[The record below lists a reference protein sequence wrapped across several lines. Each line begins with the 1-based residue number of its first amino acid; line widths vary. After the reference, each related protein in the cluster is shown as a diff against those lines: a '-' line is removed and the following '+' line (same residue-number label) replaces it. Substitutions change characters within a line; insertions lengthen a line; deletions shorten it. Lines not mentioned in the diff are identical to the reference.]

1 MTGHGEK
8 GRPSK
13 KLKFSAKDDYRN
25 AAADDDLDYGED
37 YDEDRHEDEKEPTK
51 RDFTKLEL
59 KPDHANRPLW
69 ACADGR
75 IFLETFSPLYKQ
87 AYDFLIAIAEPVC
100 RPESMHEYN
109 LTPHSLYAAVSVGLE
124 TETVITVLNK
134 LSKTKLP
141 KEMID
146 FIYASTS
153 NYGKVKLVL
162 KKNRYFVESPFPEVL
177 KTLLRDDI
185 ISKARIFSNEGSQG
199 SDAFSVSKTLGEI
212 ERGGHEE
219 LLDGADVAAAA
230 EEKDTH
236 SFEIDPAQVEN
247 VKQRCLPN
255 ALNYPMLEEYDF
267 RNDNVN
273 PDLNMELKPQAQ
285 PRPYQEKSLS
295 KMFGNGRARSGIIVL
310 PCGAGKSLVGVSAA
324 SRIRKSC
331 LCLATNAV
339 SVDQWAF
346 QFKLWSTIRDDQI
359 CRFTSD
365 SKERFRGNAGV
376 VVTTYNMVAFGGKR
390 SEESEK
396 IIEEIRNREWGLL
409 LMDEVHVVPAH
420 MFRKVISITKSHC
433 KLGLTATLVRE
444 DERITDLNFLIGPKL
459 YEANWLDLV
468 KGGFIANVQCAEVWC
483 PMTKEFFAEYLKKEN
498 SKKKQALYVMN
509 PNKFRAC
516 EFLIRFHEQQR
527 GDKIIVF
534 ADNLFALTEYAM
546 KLKKPMIYGATS
558 HHERT
563 RILYAF
569 KHSPD
574 VNTVF
579 LSKVGDNSIDIPE
592 ANVIIQI
599 SSHAGSRRQEA
610 QRLGRILRAKGKL
623 QDRMAGGKEE
633 YNAFFYSLVSTDT
646 QEMYYSTKR
655 QQFLIDQGYSFKI
668 ITSLPPPDSGPEL
681 SYHRLDEQLGLLTK
695 VLNAGDDAVGLE
707 QLEEDADDITL
718 LKARR
723 FMGSMSAMSGAKGMV
738 YMEYSTGRGK
748 LVGHG
753 QRHHR
758 TSDCSDYDRLENLLL
773 QGRAILILARLI
785 VSRRRQRWF
794 SSLPRRHPED
804 EGDWAYA
811 SEWWGTESDGHT
823 VFLSN
828 SDKGNGVVSV
838 VAYSSSRPDPSQRR
852 AEEEQLRQ
860 KYAAVH
866 PRGENAGFQ
875 ILGYQWRV
883 LRFNDI
889 TRQSTA
895 KVMAVCEKSDPG
907 SYFLMQQPHCL
918 AVPYLKSMV
927 SAGMAALASRFDL
940 LSAVKGRKPIHI
952 LCIGHGGG
960 SLPLFLASK
969 ILGAVVHVVEID
981 PVVISASVR
990 AMGFP
995 AAALKASSSS
1005 SSSSHDPTETGN
1017 MLWDGIH
1024 ERLFLHEADAEHFII
1039 NSKNI
1044 YDLVFVDAYDGEDI
1058 FPWKLWDPHGK
1069 FLGALRSHLHPQ
1081 HGTVVVNLHSDS
1093 DVFGETEDAVP
1104 LLHHVLPMGKYVSKV
1119 CKAYKDVLLGKRE
1132 ESGLAFTVS
1141 VPWLCNLSLVVTNC
1155 AASDHGRRDLL
1166 LGALSS
1172 RASLVEAALD
1182 LPFSCLQYIK
1192 RGIVVVD

>member
-1 MTGHGEK
+1 MGIHGEK
-8 GRPSK
+8 SRPGK
-13 KLKFSAKDDYRN
+13 KHKSSKDDHHRMTEDGN
-25 AAADDDLDYGED
+25 AYFAAEDFDDDHNPEGEP
-37 YDEDRHEDEKEPTK
+37 KK

-59 KPDHANRPLW
+59 KPDHLNRPLW

-124 TETVITVLNK
+124 TETIITVLNK

-146 FIYASTS
+146 FIHGSTA

-162 KKNRYFVESPFPEVL
+162 KKNRYLIESPFPEVL
-177 KTLLRDDI
+177 KKLLKDEVI
-185 ISKARIFSNEGSQG
+185 GKARISTEVAHGVDGFT
-199 SDAFSVSKTLGEI
+199 VSKSLSEMG
-212 ERGGHEE
+212 GGHDDLLSEAE
-219 LLDGADVAAAA
+219 LAAAA

-236 SFEIDPAQVEN
+236 AFEIDPAQVEN

-267 RNDNVN
+267 RNDTVN
-273 PDLNMELKPQAQ
+273 PDLDMELKPLAQ

-324 SRIRKSC
+324 CRIKKSC

-346 QFKLWSTIRDDQI
+346 QFKLWSTIRDEHI

-365 SKERFRGNAGV
+365 SKERFRGNVGV

-483 PMTKEFFAEYLKKEN
+483 PMTKEFFTEYLKKEN

-516 EFLIRFHEQQR
+516 EFLIRFHERER

-546 KLKKPMIYGATS
+546 KLRKPMIYGATS
-558 HHERT
+558 HVERT
-563 RILYAF
+563 KILEAF
-569 KHSPD
+569 KTSKD
-574 VNTVF
+574 VNTIF

-610 QRLGRILRAKGKL
+610 QRLGRILRAKGRL
-623 QDRMAGGKEE
+623 EDRMAGGKEE

-655 QQFLIDQGYSFKI
+655 QQFLIDQGYSFKV
-668 ITSLPPPDSGPEL
+668 ITSLPPPDCGSEL
-681 SYHRLDEQLGLLTK
+681 SYSSVQEQIDLLRK
-695 VLNAGDDAVGLE
+695 VLTAGDDAVGLE
-707 QLEEDADDITL
+707 MLEEDADEVAL
-718 LKARR
+718 MKARR
-723 FMGSMSAMSGAKGMV
+723 TSGSMSVMSGANGMV
-738 YMEYSTGRGK
+738 YMEYNTGHKRGHVK
-748 LVGHG
+748 
-753 QRHHR
+753 
-758 TSDCSDYDRLENLLL
+758 SK
-773 QGRAILILARLI
+773 
-785 VSRRRQRWF
+785 
-794 SSLPRRHPED
+794 P
-804 EGDWAYA
+804 
-811 SEWWGTESDGHT
+811 
-823 VFLSN
+823 
-828 SDKGNGVVSV
+828 K
-838 VAYSSSRPDPSQRR
+838 DPSKRHY
-852 AEEEQLRQ
+852 LF
-860 KYAAVH
+860 KK
-866 PRGENAGFQ
+866 
-875 ILGYQWRV
+875 
-883 LRFNDI
+883 RF
-889 TRQSTA
+889 T
-895 KVMAVCEKSDPG
+895 
-907 SYFLMQQPHCL
+907 
-918 AVPYLKSMV
+918 
-927 SAGMAALASRFDL
+927 
-940 LSAVKGRKPIHI
+940 
-952 LCIGHGGG
+952 
-960 SLPLFLASK
+960 
-969 ILGAVVHVVEID
+969 
-981 PVVISASVR
+981 
-990 AMGFP
+990 
-995 AAALKASSSS
+995 
-1005 SSSSHDPTETGN
+1005 
-1017 MLWDGIH
+1017 
-1024 ERLFLHEADAEHFII
+1024 
-1039 NSKNI
+1039 
-1044 YDLVFVDAYDGEDI
+1044 
-1058 FPWKLWDPHGK
+1058 
-1069 FLGALRSHLHPQ
+1069 
-1081 HGTVVVNLHSDS
+1081 
-1093 DVFGETEDAVP
+1093 
-1104 LLHHVLPMGKYVSKV
+1104 
-1119 CKAYKDVLLGKRE
+1119 
-1132 ESGLAFTVS
+1132 
-1141 VPWLCNLSLVVTNC
+1141 
-1155 AASDHGRRDLL
+1155 
-1166 LGALSS
+1166 
-1172 RASLVEAALD
+1172 
-1182 LPFSCLQYIK
+1182 
-1192 RGIVVVD
+1192 

>member
-1 MTGHGEK
+1 MGHGDK

-13 KLKFSAKDDYRN
+13 KLKFSAKEITHLDDEDAYFGGEDI
-25 AAADDDLDYGED
+25 DDDVRDGEG
-37 YDEDRHEDEKEPTK
+37 KK

-59 KPDHANRPLW
+59 KPDHINRPLW

-124 TETVITVLNK
+124 TETIISVLNK

-146 FIYASTS
+146 FIHGSTA

-162 KKNRYFVESPFPEVL
+162 KKNRYLVESPFPEVL
-177 KTLLRDDI
+177 KTLLKDEVISKSRI
-185 ISKARIFSNEGSQG
+185 ISEGSHG
-199 SDAFSVSKTLGEI
+199 SDGFTISKTMGEI
-212 ERGGHEE
+212 GAGPSDLLNEAE
-219 LLDGADVAAAA
+219 LAAVA
-230 EEKDTH
+230 EEKETH
-236 SFEIDPAQVEN
+236 AFEVDPTQVEN
-247 VKQRCLPN
+247 VKERCLPN

-267 RNDNVN
+267 RNDTVN
-273 PDLNMELKPQAQ
+273 PDLDMELKPQAQ

-346 QFKLWSTIRDDQI
+346 QFKLWSTIRDEQI

-409 LMDEVHVVPAH
+409 LMDEVHVVPAQ
-420 MFRKVISITKSHC
+420 MFRKVISLTKSHC

-483 PMTKEFFAEYLKKEN
+483 PMTKEFFAQYLKKEN

-534 ADNLFALTEYAM
+534 ADNLFALVEYAM
-546 KLKKPMIYGATS
+546 KLRKPMIYGATS
-558 HHERT
+558 HVERT
-563 RILYAF
+563 KILEAF
-569 KHSPD
+569 KTSRD
-574 VNTVF
+574 VNTIF

-633 YNAFFYSLVSTDT
+633 YNAFFYSLVSMDT

-655 QQFLIDQGYSFKI
+655 QQFLIDQGYSFKV
-668 ITSLPPPDSGPEL
+668 ITGLPPPDSGPEL
-681 SYHRLDEQLGLLTK
+681 NYHSLDDQLALLTK
-695 VLNAGDDAVGLE
+695 VLSAGDEAVGLE
-707 QLEEDADDITL
+707 QLEEDADDIAL
-718 LKARR
+718 HKARR
-723 FMGSMSAMSGAKGMV
+723 FGGSMSAMSGANGMV
-738 YMEYSTGRGK
+738 YMEYSTGRHKLGK
-748 LVGHG
+748 G
-753 QRHHR
+753 QMKSKPKDPAKRHH
-758 TSDCSDYDRLENLLL
+758 LFK
-773 QGRAILILARLI
+773 
-785 VSRRRQRWF
+785 RR
-794 SSLPRRHPED
+794 
-804 EGDWAYA
+804 
-811 SEWWGTESDGHT
+811 
-823 VFLSN
+823 
-828 SDKGNGVVSV
+828 
-838 VAYSSSRPDPSQRR
+838 
-852 AEEEQLRQ
+852 
-860 KYAAVH
+860 
-866 PRGENAGFQ
+866 
-875 ILGYQWRV
+875 
-883 LRFNDI
+883 
-889 TRQSTA
+889 
-895 KVMAVCEKSDPG
+895 
-907 SYFLMQQPHCL
+907 
-918 AVPYLKSMV
+918 
-927 SAGMAALASRFDL
+927 
-940 LSAVKGRKPIHI
+940 
-952 LCIGHGGG
+952 
-960 SLPLFLASK
+960 
-969 ILGAVVHVVEID
+969 
-981 PVVISASVR
+981 
-990 AMGFP
+990 
-995 AAALKASSSS
+995 
-1005 SSSSHDPTETGN
+1005 
-1017 MLWDGIH
+1017 
-1024 ERLFLHEADAEHFII
+1024 
-1039 NSKNI
+1039 
-1044 YDLVFVDAYDGEDI
+1044 
-1058 FPWKLWDPHGK
+1058 
-1069 FLGALRSHLHPQ
+1069 
-1081 HGTVVVNLHSDS
+1081 
-1093 DVFGETEDAVP
+1093 FG
-1104 LLHHVLPMGKYVSKV
+1104 
-1119 CKAYKDVLLGKRE
+1119 
-1132 ESGLAFTVS
+1132 
-1141 VPWLCNLSLVVTNC
+1141 
-1155 AASDHGRRDLL
+1155 
-1166 LGALSS
+1166 
-1172 RASLVEAALD
+1172 
-1182 LPFSCLQYIK
+1182 
-1192 RGIVVVD
+1192 

>member
-1 MTGHGEK
+1 EK
-8 GRPSK
+8 GRPPFK
-13 KLKFSAKDDYRN
+13 KFK
-25 AAADDDLDYGED
+25 AAAKFEDSRKGFAEDDDPYGGD
-37 YDEDRHEDEKEPTK
+37 DAYDDDEGKTK
-51 RDFTKLEL
+51 DFSKLEL
-59 KPDHANRPLW
+59 KPDHVNRPLW
-69 ACADGR
+69 ACDNGR

-124 TETVITVLNK
+124 TETIIAVLNK

-141 KEMID
+141 KEMIK
-146 FIYASTS
+146 FIHESTA

-177 KTLLRDDI
+177 KTLLRDDGI
-185 ISKARIFSNEGSQG
+185 SRARITSEGARGDGFTVSKA
-199 SDAFSVSKTLGEI
+199 LGEI
-212 ERGGHEE
+212 EGTHDE
-219 LLDGADVAAAA
+219 LLNEAEVAAAA
-230 EEKDTH
+230 EEKEAH
-236 SFEIDPAQVEN
+236 AFEIDPAQV
-247 VKQRCLPN
+247 
-255 ALNYPMLEEYDF
+255 
-267 RNDNVN
+267 N
-273 PDLNMELKPQAQ
+273 PDLDMELKPQAQ

-324 SRIRKSC
+324 CRIKKSC

-346 QFKLWSTIRDDQI
+346 QFKLWSTIRDEHI

-498 SKKKQALYVMN
+498 SKKRQALYVMN

-516 EFLIRFHEQQR
+516 EFLINYHERAR

-546 KLKKPMIYGATS
+546 KLRKPMIYGATS
-558 HHERT
+558 HVERT
-563 RILYAF
+563 KILQAF
-569 KHSPD
+569 KTSKD

-655 QQFLIDQGYSFKI
+655 QQFLIDQGYSFKV
-668 ITSLPPPDSGPEL
+668 ITSLPPSDEGSRL
-681 SYHRLDEQLGLLTK
+681 HYHHLDDQLALLGK

-707 QLEEDADDITL
+707 QLEEDADEIA
-718 LKARR
+718 LKSARR
-723 FMGSMSAMSGAKGMV
+723 SQGSMSAMSGAKGMV
-738 YMEYSTGRGK
+738 YMEYSTGRNK
-748 LVGHG
+748 G
-753 QRHHR
+753 QQIKSKPKDPAKRHF
-758 TSDCSDYDRLENLLL
+758 LFK
-773 QGRAILILARLI
+773 
-785 VSRRRQRWF
+785 RRF
-794 SSLPRRHPED
+794 
-804 EGDWAYA
+804 G
-811 SEWWGTESDGHT
+811 
-823 VFLSN
+823 
-828 SDKGNGVVSV
+828 
-838 VAYSSSRPDPSQRR
+838 
-852 AEEEQLRQ
+852 
-860 KYAAVH
+860 
-866 PRGENAGFQ
+866 
-875 ILGYQWRV
+875 
-883 LRFNDI
+883 
-889 TRQSTA
+889 
-895 KVMAVCEKSDPG
+895 
-907 SYFLMQQPHCL
+907 
-918 AVPYLKSMV
+918 
-927 SAGMAALASRFDL
+927 
-940 LSAVKGRKPIHI
+940 
-952 LCIGHGGG
+952 
-960 SLPLFLASK
+960 
-969 ILGAVVHVVEID
+969 
-981 PVVISASVR
+981 
-990 AMGFP
+990 
-995 AAALKASSSS
+995 
-1005 SSSSHDPTETGN
+1005 PT
-1017 MLWDGIH
+1017 
-1024 ERLFLHEADAEHFII
+1024 
-1039 NSKNI
+1039 
-1044 YDLVFVDAYDGEDI
+1044 
-1058 FPWKLWDPHGK
+1058 
-1069 FLGALRSHLHPQ
+1069 
-1081 HGTVVVNLHSDS
+1081 
-1093 DVFGETEDAVP
+1093 
-1104 LLHHVLPMGKYVSKV
+1104 
-1119 CKAYKDVLLGKRE
+1119 
-1132 ESGLAFTVS
+1132 
-1141 VPWLCNLSLVVTNC
+1141 
-1155 AASDHGRRDLL
+1155 
-1166 LGALSS
+1166 
-1172 RASLVEAALD
+1172 
-1182 LPFSCLQYIK
+1182 
-1192 RGIVVVD
+1192 

>member
-1 MTGHGEK
+1 MAANVDK

-13 KLKFSAKDDYRN
+13 KIKLSTRDDRRDFIGD
-25 AAADDDLDYGED
+25 ADGGRDYGD
-37 YDEDRHEDEKEPTK
+37 DIYDGYAHGEAEAKK
-51 RDFTKLEL
+51 KDFTKLEL
-59 KPDHANRPLW
+59 KADHVNRPLW
-69 ACADGR
+69 ACVDGR

-124 TETVITVLNK
+124 TSTIINVLEK

-141 KEMID
+141 KDIID
-146 FIYASTS
+146 FIHASTS

-177 KTLLRDDI
+177 KRLLQDEVISRARKFSAEDDTFMV
-185 ISKARIFSNEGSQG
+185 SKA
-199 SDAFSVSKTLGEI
+199 LGEI
-212 ERGGHEE
+212 EGGHDE
-219 LLDGADVAAAA
+219 LLDGVDLAAAT
-230 EEKDTH
+230 EEKETH

-324 SRIRKSC
+324 CRIRKSC

-433 KLGLTATLVRE
+433 KLGLTATLLRE

-483 PMTKEFFAEYLKKEN
+483 PMTKEFFAEYLKREN

-516 EFLIRFHEQQR
+516 EFLIRFHEQER

-546 KLKKPMIYGATS
+546 KLRKPMIYGATS
-558 HHERT
+558 HSERT
-563 RILYAF
+563 KILSAF

-574 VNTVF
+574 VNTIF

-610 QRLGRILRAKGKL
+610 QRLGRILRAKGRP

-655 QQFLIDQGYSFKI
+655 QQFLIDQGYSFK
-668 ITSLPPPDSGPEL
+668 
-681 SYHRLDEQLGLLTK
+681 
-695 VLNAGDDAVGLE
+695 
-707 QLEEDADDITL
+707 
-718 LKARR
+718 
-723 FMGSMSAMSGAKGMV
+723 
-738 YMEYSTGRGK
+738 
-748 LVGHG
+748 
-753 QRHHR
+753 
-758 TSDCSDYDRLENLLL
+758 
-773 QGRAILILARLI
+773 
-785 VSRRRQRWF
+785 
-794 SSLPRRHPED
+794 
-804 EGDWAYA
+804 
-811 SEWWGTESDGHT
+811 
-823 VFLSN
+823 
-828 SDKGNGVVSV
+828 
-838 VAYSSSRPDPSQRR
+838 
-852 AEEEQLRQ
+852 
-860 KYAAVH
+860 VH
-866 PRGENAGFQ
+866 
-875 ILGYQWRV
+875 Y
-883 LRFNDI
+883 
-889 TRQSTA
+889 
-895 KVMAVCEKSDPG
+895 
-907 SYFLMQQPHCL
+907 
-918 AVPYLKSMV
+918 
-927 SAGMAALASRFDL
+927 
-940 LSAVKGRKPIHI
+940 
-952 LCIGHGGG
+952 
-960 SLPLFLASK
+960 LPL
-969 ILGAVVHVVEID
+969 
-981 PVVISASVR
+981 
-990 AMGFP
+990 
-995 AAALKASSSS
+995 
-1005 SSSSHDPTETGN
+1005 T
-1017 MLWDGIH
+1017 
-1024 ERLFLHEADAEHFII
+1024 
-1039 NSKNI
+1039 
-1044 YDLVFVDAYDGEDI
+1044 
-1058 FPWKLWDPHGK
+1058 
-1069 FLGALRSHLHPQ
+1069 
-1081 HGTVVVNLHSDS
+1081 
-1093 DVFGETEDAVP
+1093 
-1104 LLHHVLPMGKYVSKV
+1104 
-1119 CKAYKDVLLGKRE
+1119 
-1132 ESGLAFTVS
+1132 
-1141 VPWLCNLSLVVTNC
+1141 
-1155 AASDHGRRDLL
+1155 
-1166 LGALSS
+1166 
-1172 RASLVEAALD
+1172 
-1182 LPFSCLQYIK
+1182 
-1192 RGIVVVD
+1192 

>member
-1 MTGHGEK
+1 MAGHGEK
-8 GRPSK
+8 NRPTKRHKS
-13 KLKFSAKDDYRN
+13 SAKEDHHRN
-25 AAADDDLDYGED
+25 ASAVEEDHYFGEEI
-37 YDEDRHEDEKEPTK
+37 DEDARDADKEGKK

-59 KPDHANRPLW
+59 KPDHTNRPLW

-109 LTPHSLYAAVSVGLE
+109 LTPHSLYAAVSVGLD
-124 TETVITVLNK
+124 TDTIVNVLNK

-141 KEMID
+141 KDMKD
-146 FIYASTS
+146 FIYASTA

-177 KTLLRDDI
+177 KTLLKDEA
-185 ISKARIFSNEGSQG
+185 ISRARISSEGSHG
-199 SDAFSVSKTLGEI
+199 NDSFTICKTMGDI
-212 ERGGHEE
+212 PSGHDE
-219 LLDGADVAAAA
+219 LLDGIESAAAA
-230 EEKDTH
+230 EEKETH
-236 SFEIDPAQVEN
+236 SFEIDPSQVEN
-247 VKQRCLPN
+247 VKERCLPN
-255 ALNYPMLEEYDF
+255 HLNFPMLEEYDF
-267 RNDNVN
+267 RNDTVN

-324 SRIRKSC
+324 CRIRKSC

-346 QFKLWSTIRDDQI
+346 QFKLWSTIREDQI

-498 SKKKQALYVMN
+498 SKRKQALYVMN

-546 KLKKPMIYGATS
+546 KLRKPMIYGATS
-558 HHERT
+558 HSERT
-563 RILYAF
+563 SILEKF
-569 KHSPD
+569 KLSRD
-574 VNTVF
+574 VNTIF

-610 QRLGRILRAKGKL
+610 QRLGRILRAKGRL

-655 QQFLIDQGYSFKI
+655 QQFLIDQGYSFKV
-668 ITSLPPPDSGPEL
+668 ITSLPPPDTGADL
-681 SYHRLDEQLGLLTK
+681 SYHSRDEQMQLLNK
-695 VLNAGDDAVGLE
+695 VLNAGDDMVGLE
-707 QLEEDADDITL
+707 QLEEDADDIAL
-718 LKARR
+718 QKARR
-723 FMGSMSAMSGAKGMV
+723 TMGSMSAMSGASGMV
-738 YMEYSTGRGK
+738 YMEYNTGKGK
-748 LVGHG
+748 HSG
-753 QRHHR
+753 QGQAK
-758 TSDCSDYDRLENLLL
+758 SK
-773 QGRAILILARLI
+773 
-785 VSRRRQRWF
+785 
-794 SSLPRRHPED
+794 P
-804 EGDWAYA
+804 
-811 SEWWGTESDGHT
+811 
-823 VFLSN
+823 
-828 SDKGNGVVSV
+828 K
-838 VAYSSSRPDPSQRR
+838 DPSKRHF
-852 AEEEQLRQ
+852 LF
-860 KYAAVH
+860 KK
-866 PRGENAGFQ
+866 
-875 ILGYQWRV
+875 
-883 LRFNDI
+883 RF
-889 TRQSTA
+889 T
-895 KVMAVCEKSDPG
+895 
-907 SYFLMQQPHCL
+907 
-918 AVPYLKSMV
+918 
-927 SAGMAALASRFDL
+927 
-940 LSAVKGRKPIHI
+940 
-952 LCIGHGGG
+952 
-960 SLPLFLASK
+960 
-969 ILGAVVHVVEID
+969 
-981 PVVISASVR
+981 
-990 AMGFP
+990 
-995 AAALKASSSS
+995 
-1005 SSSSHDPTETGN
+1005 
-1017 MLWDGIH
+1017 
-1024 ERLFLHEADAEHFII
+1024 
-1039 NSKNI
+1039 
-1044 YDLVFVDAYDGEDI
+1044 
-1058 FPWKLWDPHGK
+1058 
-1069 FLGALRSHLHPQ
+1069 
-1081 HGTVVVNLHSDS
+1081 
-1093 DVFGETEDAVP
+1093 
-1104 LLHHVLPMGKYVSKV
+1104 
-1119 CKAYKDVLLGKRE
+1119 
-1132 ESGLAFTVS
+1132 
-1141 VPWLCNLSLVVTNC
+1141 
-1155 AASDHGRRDLL
+1155 
-1166 LGALSS
+1166 
-1172 RASLVEAALD
+1172 
-1182 LPFSCLQYIK
+1182 
-1192 RGIVVVD
+1192 

>member
-1 MTGHGEK
+1 MGHGDK
-8 GRPSK
+8 SGRPSK
-13 KLKFSAKDDYRN
+13 KHKSSSKEDYR
-25 AAADDDLDYGED
+25 AAAFEEEDAYYVEEFGDDDRDGDGEG
-37 YDEDRHEDEKEPTK
+37 KK

-59 KPDHANRPLW
+59 KADHVNRPLW

-124 TETVITVLNK
+124 TETIIAVLNK

-146 FIYASTS
+146 FIHASTA

-162 KKNRYFVESPFPEVL
+162 KKNRYLVESPFPEVL
-177 KTLLRDDI
+177 KRLLSDEV
-185 ISKARIFSNEGSQG
+185 ISRARISSEGDEGFAVSR
-199 SDAFSVSKTLGEI
+199 SVGEI
-212 ERGGHEE
+212 EGRHED
-219 LLDGADVAAAA
+219 LLTEAQLAAAA
-230 EEKDTH
+230 EEKEAH
-236 SFEIDPAQVEN
+236 SFEIDPSQVEN

-267 RNDNVN
+267 RNDTIN
-273 PDLNMELKPQAQ
+273 PDLEMELKPQAQ

-324 SRIRKSC
+324 CRIKKSC

-346 QFKLWSTIRDDQI
+346 QFKLWSNIRDEHI

-546 KLKKPMIYGATS
+546 KLRKPMIYGATS
-558 HHERT
+558 HIERT
-563 RILYAF
+563 KILEAF
-569 KHSPD
+569 KTSKE

-610 QRLGRILRAKGKL
+610 QRLGRILRAKGRL

-655 QQFLIDQGYSFKI
+655 QQFLIDQGYSFKV
-668 ITSLPPPDSGPEL
+668 ITSLPPPDAGPEL
-681 SYHRLDEQLGLLTK
+681 SYHRLEEQLSLLGK
-695 VLNAGDDAVGLE
+695 VLSAGDDMVGLE
-707 QLEEDADDITL
+707 ILEDDTDDIAL
-718 LKARR
+718 QKARAR
-723 FMGSMSAMSGAKGMV
+723 RMMGSMSAMSGAKGML
-738 YMEYSTGRGK
+738 YHEFRSGQKGGFGK
-748 LVGHG
+748 
-753 QRHHR
+753 
-758 TSDCSDYDRLENLLL
+758 S
-773 QGRAILILARLI
+773 
-785 VSRRRQRWF
+785 
-794 SSLPRRHPED
+794 
-804 EGDWAYA
+804 
-811 SEWWGTESDGHT
+811 
-823 VFLSN
+823 
-828 SDKGNGVVSV
+828 
-838 VAYSSSRPDPSQRR
+838 
-852 AEEEQLRQ
+852 
-860 KYAAVH
+860 
-866 PRGENAGFQ
+866 
-875 ILGYQWRV
+875 
-883 LRFNDI
+883 
-889 TRQSTA
+889 
-895 KVMAVCEKSDPG
+895 
-907 SYFLMQQPHCL
+907 
-918 AVPYLKSMV
+918 
-927 SAGMAALASRFDL
+927 
-940 LSAVKGRKPIHI
+940 KP
-952 LCIGHGGG
+952 
-960 SLPLFLASK
+960 K
-969 ILGAVVHVVEID
+969 
-981 PVVISASVR
+981 
-990 AMGFP
+990 
-995 AAALKASSSS
+995 
-1005 SSSSHDPTETGN
+1005 DPTKR
-1017 MLWDGIH
+1017 H
-1024 ERLFLHEADAEHFII
+1024 QLF
-1039 NSKNI
+1039 KKR
-1044 YDLVFVDAYDGEDI
+1044 FV
-1058 FPWKLWDPHGK
+1058 
-1069 FLGALRSHLHPQ
+1069 
-1081 HGTVVVNLHSDS
+1081 
-1093 DVFGETEDAVP
+1093 
-1104 LLHHVLPMGKYVSKV
+1104 
-1119 CKAYKDVLLGKRE
+1119 
-1132 ESGLAFTVS
+1132 
-1141 VPWLCNLSLVVTNC
+1141 
-1155 AASDHGRRDLL
+1155 
-1166 LGALSS
+1166 
-1172 RASLVEAALD
+1172 
-1182 LPFSCLQYIK
+1182 
-1192 RGIVVVD
+1192 